1 MKRCIENRNTIESYW
16 ISKDNYK
23 IQFNKV
29 TTSSD
34 LGHQKRTEIKIFMK
48 MNSITKETLF
58 TADDVE
64 GVGMDVEGVGMDVGA
79 AEVGVGMDVGAAEV
93 FSAVSL
99 Q

>member
-1 MKRCIENRNTIESYW
+1 M
-16 ISKDNYK
+16 
-23 IQFNKV
+23 

-34 LGHQKRTEIKIFMK
+34 LGHQKRSEIKIFMI

-64 GVGMDVEGVGMDVGA
+64 GVGMDV
-79 AEVGVGMDVGAAEV
+79 GAAEV